1 MLVFGYLLIVDSIS
15 LIYRPIS
22 PFMYFGICDFD
33 EICPFYMSYQ
43 IYEHRVV
50 YNTPF
55 SFNVN
60 GISNDDPSFNSNV
73 Y

>member
-1 MLVFGYLLIVDSIS
+1 MLHFEYL

-22 PFMYFGICDFD
+22 PFMYFGICDFY
-33 EICPFYMSYQ
+33 ISYQ

-55 SFNVN
+55 SFNVS
-60 GISNDDPSFNSNV
+60 GISNYDPPIFQF
-73 Y
+73 